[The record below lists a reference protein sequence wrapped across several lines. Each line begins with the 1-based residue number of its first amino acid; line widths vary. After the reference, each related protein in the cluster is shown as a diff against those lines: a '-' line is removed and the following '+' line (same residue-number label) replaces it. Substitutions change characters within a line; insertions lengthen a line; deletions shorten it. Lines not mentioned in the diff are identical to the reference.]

1 MLVLGNMGRGP
12 ASRSADVHAI
22 FGVGLIGASV
32 CRHLRAECLYDQVE
46 LPFSWNRP
54 ALQSK
59 ELSDIE
65 QRLIL
70 LARPDGDQYSS
81 VSASRHIDILWS
93 AGKCGFSSGEDETG
107 LELSTF
113 KGVLELAARLARRV
127 PAVVIRFHLISS
139 AGGLF
144 EGSTAEGDESKPV
157 PLRPYGV
164 LKLEQEQLLGSL
176 DQQIISKIYRLTS
189 VYGYIAPQCRAGLV
203 QTLLING
210 VRRRT
215 STIVGDLSTL
225 RDYVFSEDIGLFVSG
240 SMLALHDRASD
251 CYLLSSGKASSI
263 CEVQRHI
270 EGALGRKIYLNFV
283 RNPTNSRDICL
294 GWRAMPAGW
303 SPVDLR
309 TGIRAVHDHW
319 RAEGYAWRE

>member
-1 MLVLGNMGRGP
+1 MLVLGNMQPGSV
-12 ASRSADVHAI
+12 SRSADVHAI
-22 FGVGLIGASV
+22 FGLGLIGSSV
-32 CRHLRAECLYDQVE
+32 CRHLRAESLYDQVE

-54 ALQSK
+54 ALQSQ

-65 QRLIL
+65 QRLIS
-70 LARPDGDQYSS
+70 LACADGDPYSGA
-81 VSASRHIDILWS
+81 SANRHIDILWS

-107 LELSTF
+107 GELRTF
-113 KGVLELAARLARRV
+113 KEVLELAARLTRQV
-127 PAVVIRFHLISS
+127 PDAVIRFHLISS

-144 EGSTAEGDESKPV
+144 EGSTAASSEPRPV

-164 LKLEQEQLLGSL
+164 LKLEQEQLVSSL
-176 DQQIISKIYRLTS
+176 DRRIISKIYRLTS
-189 VYGYIAPQCRAGLV
+189 VYGYVAPHCRTGLV

-225 RDYVFSEDIGLFVSG
+225 RDYVFSEDIGLFIAG
-240 SMLALHDRASD
+240 SMLAPHDRASD
-251 CYLLSSGKASSI
+251 CCLLSSGKASSI
-263 CEVQRHI
+263 CEVQRHV

-303 SPVDLR
+303 APVDLR

-319 RAEGYAWRE
+319 RAEGYTLRE